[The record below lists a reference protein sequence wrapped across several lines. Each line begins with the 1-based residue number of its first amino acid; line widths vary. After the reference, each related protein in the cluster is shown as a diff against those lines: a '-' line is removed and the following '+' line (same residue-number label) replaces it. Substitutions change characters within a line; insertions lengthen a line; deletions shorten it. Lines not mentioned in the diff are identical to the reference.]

1 MIVHINYVCAVR
13 FHKVSFLSSK
23 TAEYNQ
29 TQHSNGIEYS
39 NGIEL
44 AFLCCSGRMCL
55 INTTLTGKCSRCTWS
70 LQTWPDSPSLG
81 LCTLSPS
88 RYMLVSSF
96 YVVLGLK
103 FKSFP
108 LLSSQP
114 TCFLENNKIYNKSI
128 IYGLEY

>member
-29 TQHSNGIEYS
+29 TQHSNGIDRACFPLLFRQTVSDQRHPHWQVLSMHLEPTD
-39 NGIEL
+39 L
-44 AFLCCSGRMCL
+44 ARQSTSR
-55 INTTLTGKCSRCTWS
+55 TLHS
-70 LQTWPDSPSLG
+70 LSQEVHATVP
-81 LCTLSPS
+81 
-88 RYMLVSSF
+88 SF

-103 FKSFP
+103 FRSFP

-114 TCFLENNKIYNKSI
+114 TSFLENNKIYNKSI